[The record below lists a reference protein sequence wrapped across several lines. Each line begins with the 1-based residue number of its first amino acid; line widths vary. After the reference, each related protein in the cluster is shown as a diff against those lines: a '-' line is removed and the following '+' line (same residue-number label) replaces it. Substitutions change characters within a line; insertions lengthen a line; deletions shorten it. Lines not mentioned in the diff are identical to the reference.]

1 MIIRNPEQRVAV
13 LVDVQNLY
21 YSAKNLYHSR
31 VNFKNIL
38 QLILQ
43 GRKLTRAIAY
53 AVDTG
58 SDDTNKVF
66 IEALHESGFEIKQ
79 KMIQTF
85 VDGSKK
91 ADWDVGIAM
100 DAVRLGSKVDSIVL
114 VSGDGDYVPVVNY
127 LQQSQGCLVEVMAFG
142 RTTNKELKELA
153 DEFIDI
159 EEYPEELLFRSRLSV
174 LTAPGRGKK
183 HPGQQQ
189 KWQQQQK
196 WPQKQRPTQQQK
208 GTKPNNNLPP
218 KQPQWQ

>member
-38 QLILQ
+38 QLMLQ
-43 GRKLTRAIAY
+43 WRKLTRAIAY
-53 AVDTG
+53 AVDTAEE
-58 SDDTNKVF
+58 TNKVF
-66 IEALHESGFEIKQ
+66 IEAIHESGFEIKI
-79 KMIQTF
+79 KPIQTF

-100 DAVRLGSKVDSIVL
+100 DAVRLGSKVDSIII

-142 RTTNKELKELA
+142 RTTNKELRELA

-159 EEYPEELLFRSRLSV
+159 EDYPDELLFQSRKSL
-174 LTAPGRGKK
+174 
-183 HPGQQQ
+183 
-189 KWQQQQK
+189 
-196 WPQKQRPTQQQK
+196 WPQRNEKRPRKPQGQK
-208 GTKPNNNLPP
+208 
-218 KQPQWQ
+218 PQWPKPQHPQHPQNPKK

>member
-1 MIIRNPEQRVAV
+1 MIIRNPEQRVAI

-38 QLILQ
+38 GLILQ

-53 AVDTG
+53 AVDTAEE
-58 SDDTNKVF
+58 TNKVF
-66 IEALHESGFEIKQ
+66 IDAIHESGFEIK
-79 KMIQTF
+79 KKPIQTF

-100 DAVRLGSKVDSIVL
+100 DAIRLGSKVDSIIL

-142 RTTNKELKELA
+142 RTTNKELRELA

-159 EEYPEELLFRSRLSV
+159 EEYPDELLFQSRKSV
-174 LTAPGRGKK
+174 RPQRNEKNRTEKK
-183 HPGQQQ
+183 IQ
-189 KWQQQQK
+189 KNESK
-196 WPQKQRPTQQQK
+196 K
-208 GTKPNNNLPP
+208 
-218 KQPQWQ
+218 

>member
-1 MIIRNPEQRVAV
+1 MNLMIIRNPEQRVAI

-53 AVDTG
+53 AVDTAEE
-58 SDDTNKVF
+58 TNKVF
-66 IEALHESGFEIKQ
+66 IEAIHESGFEIKI
-79 KMIQTF
+79 KPIQTF

-100 DAVRLGSKVDSIVL
+100 DAIRLGGKVDTIIL

-127 LQQSQGCLVEVMAFG
+127 LQQSQGCLVEVLAFG
-142 RTTNKELKELA
+142 RTTNKELRELA
-153 DEFIDI
+153 DEFINI
-159 EEYPEELLFRSRLSV
+159 EDYPDELLFQSRKSLRPQRNEKIEM
-174 LTAPGRGKK
+174 TKD
-183 HPGQQQ
+183 HTIFQ
-189 KWQQQQK
+189 KNSIVQYDDF
-196 WPQKQRPTQQQK
+196 
-208 GTKPNNNLPP
+208 
-218 KQPQWQ
+218 

>member
-1 MIIRNPEQRVAV
+1 MRVCERGYNEIIMIIRNPEQRVAV

-53 AVDTG
+53 AVDTVEE
-58 SDDTNKVF
+58 TNKVF
-66 IEALHESGFEIKQ
+66 IEAIHEGGFEIKI
-79 KMIQTF
+79 KPIQTF
-85 VDGSKK
+85 ADGSKK

-100 DAVRLGSKVDSIVL
+100 DAIRLGTKVDSIIL
-114 VSGDGDYVPVVNY
+114 VTGDGDYVPVVNY

-142 RTTNKELKELA
+142 RTTNKELREIA

-159 EEYPEELLFRSRLSV
+159 EDYPDELLFQSRKSLR
-174 LTAPGRGKK
+174 PQRNQGRNDKNRNSANRIDKIPNDKK
-183 HPGQQQ
+183 PPQQQ
-189 KWQQQQK
+189 
-196 WPQKQRPTQQQK
+196 
-208 GTKPNNNLPP
+208 NNNP
-218 KQPQWQ
+218 KK

>member
-1 MIIRNPEQRVAV
+1 MIIRNPEQRIAI

-38 QLILQ
+38 GLILQ

-53 AVDTG
+53 AVDTPEE
-58 SDDTNKVF
+58 TNKVF

-79 KMIQTF
+79 KAITTF

-100 DAVRLGSKVDSIVL
+100 DAIRLGSKVDSIIL

-127 LQQSQGCLVEVMAFG
+127 LQQAQGCLVEVMAFG
-142 RTTNKELKELA
+142 RTTNKELRELA

-159 EEYPEELLFRSRLSV
+159 EEYPNELLFHTRKSV
-174 LTAPGRGKK
+174 GHDKK
-183 HPGQQQ
+183 
-189 KWQQQQK
+189 
-196 WPQKQRPTQQQK
+196 RPPHGIK
-208 GTKPNNNLPP
+208 K
-218 KQPQWQ
+218 